1 MDAKAHLSCKNK
13 VAVQACA
20 KSARRFFI
28 RSQRPLA
35 PAENCLPVKNRDF
48 FYQRRAKLAGGVQPV
63 AKLADNDQISPEN
76 VPLVAE
82 LWS

>member
-1 MDAKAHLSCKNK
+1 M
-13 VAVQACA
+13 QACA
-20 KSARRFFI
+20 KSARRLFI

-35 PAENCLPVKNRDF
+35 PAENYFPVKNTDF
-48 FYQRRAKLAGGVQPV
+48 FDQRRAKEAGGGVQPV

-76 VPLVAE
+76 VPLASAE